1 MKIILIFILSFL
13 CHSSSF
19 AGEADVLAV
28 DVKKNSGNTYNFS
41 VTVSHNDAD
50 WDHFANKWQIIA
62 VDGTVLATRILH
74 HPHVNEQPF
83 TRSLLGVKLPDG
95 IKSVTIR
102 AYDSVHKYGGKTLTV
117 KLPQK

>member
-13 CHSSSF
+13 CHSSSL

-41 VTVSHNDAD
+41 VTVAHNDAN
-50 WDHFANKWQIIA
+50 WDHFANKWEIIA
-62 VDGTVLATRILH
+62 IDETILATRVLQ

-83 TRSLLGVKLPDG
+83 TRSLSGVKLPDG
-95 IKSVTIR
+95 TESVTIR
-102 AYDSVHKYGGKTLTV
+102 AHDSVHKYGGKVVTV
-117 KLPQK
+117 KLPKK